1 MRKWRSKNGPRATY
15 RRLAMCF
22 FGAER
27 PGMVEVIC
35 KVIDPNTSG
44 TQPAIQPSYSSTGD
58 QPAQQQHFIQP
69 NPPPHQGGK
78 TINRVKPA
86 SVHQFVQSWAPPT
99 SIRDREKFKLLTKG
113 VFSTNFGVLALS
125 CSSLEAA

>member
-1 MRKWRSKNGPRATY
+1 LRKWRSKNGPRATY

-99 SIRDREKFKLLTKG
+99 SKRQGK
-113 VFSTNFGVLALS
+113 V
-125 CSSLEAA
+125 